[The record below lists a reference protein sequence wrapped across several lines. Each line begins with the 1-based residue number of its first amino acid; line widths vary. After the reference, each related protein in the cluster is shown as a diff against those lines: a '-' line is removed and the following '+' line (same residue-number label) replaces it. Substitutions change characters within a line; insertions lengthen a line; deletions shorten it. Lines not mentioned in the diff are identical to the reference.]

1 MSQYFPKPYEPFGGD
16 NNVKVDLSNYAT
28 KTDMKYVS
36 HIDTSSFALKP
47 NLASLKTKVKKLDI
61 NKLVPVPVDL
71 NKLSDVVKNDV
82 VRKPAYDKVVAKVN
96 SIDTSGFVLETKHDT
111 DEKELKEK
119 INFAQ
124 DLHSEFVAKAN

>member
-47 NLASLKTKVKKLDI
+47 NLASLKTKVEKLDI
-61 NKLVPVPVDL
+61 NKLVPIPVDL

>member
-28 KTDMKYVS
+28 RTDMKYAS

-47 NLASLKTKVKKLDI
+47 NLASLKTKVEKLDI

-124 DLHSEFVAKAN
+124 DPHSEFVAKAN

>member
-28 KTDMKYVS
+28 KIDMKYVS

-47 NLASLKTKVKKLDI
+47 NLASLKTKVEKLDI

>member
-28 KTDMKYVS
+28 KTDMKYAS

-47 NLASLKTKVKKLDI
+47 NLASLKTKVEKLDI

-82 VRKPAYDKVVAKVN
+82 VRKPAYDKVVAKVS

>member
-47 NLASLKTKVKKLDI
+47 NLASLKTKVEKLDI

-82 VRKPAYDKVVAKVN
+82 VRKPAYDKVVAKVS

>member
-47 NLASLKTKVKKLDI
+47 NLASLKTKVEKLDI

-82 VRKPAYDKVVAKVN
+82 VRKPAYDKVVPKVN

-124 DLHSEFVAKAN
+124 DLHTEFVAKAN

>member
-1 MSQYFPKPYEPFGGD
+1 M
-16 NNVKVDLSNYAT
+16 
-28 KTDMKYVS
+28 
-36 HIDTSSFALKP
+36 
-47 NLASLKTKVKKLDI
+47 
-61 NKLVPVPVDL
+61 PVPVDL

>member
-28 KTDMKYVS
+28 KTDMKYAS

-47 NLASLKTKVKKLDI
+47 NLASLKTKVEKLDI

-96 SIDTSGFVLETKHDT
+96 SIDASGFVLETKHDT

>member
-1 MSQYFPKPYEPFGGD
+1 MSQYFPKPYEPFGDD

-28 KTDMKYVS
+28 KTDMKYAS

-47 NLASLKTKVKKLDI
+47 NLASLKTKVEKLDI

>member
-47 NLASLKTKVKKLDI
+47 NLASLKTKVEKLDI